1 MKERL
6 GSNLRRGIKRE
17 NCRFVQIVCNPK
29 TRFLSF
35 SGEISRHKPEDAR
48 MADISLSSNTRAALN
63 ASEGVSVTALKIAA
77 QSEQA
82 IVALV
87 EQVAET
93 AKAAAPQGQGQ
104 NVDRL
109 V

>member
-1 MKERL
+1 MD
-6 GSNLRRGIKRE
+6 G
-17 NCRFVQIVCNPK
+17 V
-29 TRFLSF
+29 
-35 SGEISRHKPEDAR
+35 
-48 MADISLSSNTRAALN
+48 SLSSNTRAALN
-63 ASEGVSVTALKIAA
+63 ASGGTSITALKIAA

-93 AKAAAPQGQGQ
+93 AKASAPAGQGQ

>member
-1 MKERL
+1 
-6 GSNLRRGIKRE
+6 
-17 NCRFVQIVCNPK
+17 
-29 TRFLSF
+29 
-35 SGEISRHKPEDAR
+35 

-93 AKAAAPQGQGQ
+93 AKAAAPQKWPE
-104 NVDRL
+104 RL
-109 V
+109 RASGGLAFCINTVRPSRRRSAATFTLAA

>member
-1 MKERL
+1 MD
-6 GSNLRRGIKRE
+6 G
-17 NCRFVQIVCNPK
+17 V
-29 TRFLSF
+29 
-35 SGEISRHKPEDAR
+35 
-48 MADISLSSNTRAALN
+48 SLSSNTRAALN
-63 ASEGVSVTALKIAA
+63 ASEGVSVSALKIAA

-93 AKAAAPQGQGQ
+93 AKATAPAGQGQ

-109 V
+109 A

>member
-1 MKERL
+1 MD
-6 GSNLRRGIKRE
+6 G
-17 NCRFVQIVCNPK
+17 V
-29 TRFLSF
+29 
-35 SGEISRHKPEDAR
+35 
-48 MADISLSSNTRAALN
+48 SLSSNTRAALN
-63 ASEGVSVTALKIAA
+63 ASEGVSVSALKIAA

-93 AKAAAPQGQGQ
+93 AKA

-109 V
+109 A

>member
-1 MKERL
+1 
-6 GSNLRRGIKRE
+6 
-17 NCRFVQIVCNPK
+17 
-29 TRFLSF
+29 
-35 SGEISRHKPEDAR
+35 

-63 ASEGVSVTALKIAA
+63 VSEGVSISALKIAA

-93 AKAAAPQGQGQ
+93 AKAAAPAGQGQ
-104 NVDRL
+104 NVDKL